1 MSDIWD
7 DEEVRETPNEITRV
21 QRDHSQAGYLAGVTK
36 AKDESLQEGFNA
48 GYPSGGHL
56 GLSIGWI
63 LGYLQG
69 KGLAEEEKLARKELS
84 STRIFDRQYWTTD
97 AAPTYEGTH
106 PLVKQ
111 WEDKIEQLKGKTE

>member
-7 DEEVRETPNEITRV
+7 DEEVREAPSEVTRV

-48 GYPSGGHL
+48 GYPIGGQL
-56 GLSIGWI
+56 GLSIGRI

-69 KGLAEEEKLARKELS
+69 KGLVEEEKQARKELS
-84 STRIFDRQYWTTD
+84 STRIFDRQYWTTE
-97 AAPTYEGTH
+97 AAPTYEGVH
-106 PLVKQ
+106 PLVRE
-111 WEDKIEQLKGKTE
+111 WEDKIDVMKGK